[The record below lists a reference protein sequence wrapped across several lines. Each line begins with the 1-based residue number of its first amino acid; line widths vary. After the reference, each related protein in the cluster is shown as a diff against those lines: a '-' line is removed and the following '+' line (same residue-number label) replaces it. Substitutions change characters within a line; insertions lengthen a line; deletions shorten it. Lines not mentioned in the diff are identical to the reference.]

1 MAKNSNM
8 SLEAL
13 KSHLFETLEGVK
25 NLSDDKADPCEK
37 ISIDQ
42 AKQIVDIADSIID
55 IYKVQVDAFKTFST
69 MDNVANP
76 TSMMIA
82 TGMAEKEDLKQ
93 LEP

>member
-1 MAKNSNM
+1 M

-13 KSHLFETLEGVK
+13 KVHLFETLEGVK
-25 NLSDDKADPCEK
+25 NLSDEQASPCEK

-42 AKQIVDIADSIID
+42 AKQIVSVADTIID

-69 MDNVANP
+69 MDNVASP
-76 TSMMIA
+76 ASMMKAIGVA
-82 TGMAEKEDLKQ
+82 TDDDIKL